1 MGACGAVVL
10 LPAASLRLLPSDT
23 GPELSDVDESS
34 VAKVR
39 SHGFAAPASRF
50 RQGRVVKA
58 RPGICGGSGL
68 VLTRI
73 QVTKLE
79 LGIIVLAV
87 TICSCEVGCL
97 SSAPTKVRVAHPSP
111 H

>member
-1 MGACGAVVL
+1 MD
-10 LPAASLRLLPSDT
+10 SRHLRA
-23 GPELSDVDESS
+23 GFVKAGSS
-34 VAKVR
+34 RRAR
-39 SHGFAAPASRF
+39 AFAAAVALFS
-50 RQGRVVKA
+50 
-58 RPGICGGSGL
+58 L
-68 VLTRI
+68 VYKL
-73 QVTKLE
+73 QSLE